1 MYTHSEKRQDNADNA
16 FNDRVPTSVF
26 KGNIPLVYV
35 LIEDDV
41 WLMAEKL
48 SNTASTYLCLFTWH
62 DSDQKKSQEKIMLDE
77 CKVVVFRCIAD
88 KIKVFN
94 RTLKVFF

>member
-26 KGNIPLVYV
+26 KV

-41 WLMAEKL
+41 
-48 SNTASTYLCLFTWH
+48 
-62 DSDQKKSQEKIMLDE
+62 
-77 CKVVVFRCIAD
+77 
-88 KIKVFN
+88 
-94 RTLKVFF
+94 